1 MSYSSRDDAIQ
12 QWRGMAKSTSTS
24 GTDTYPSNF
33 LQTLIAATRLDDD
46 SKSLYK
52 AWNNVWERLRG
63 VGQQD
68 PGSSTEENQKAF
80 EFDGRM
86 LETCIGRRLIIID
99 DCVVG
104 LGPSESDR
112 GDLVCCFEDTQN
124 PLVPFV
130 VRAKGDLYTL
140 IGQGFVSGLS
150 TEGSWSQSRLSTQ
163 SKQRFVLG

>member
-1 MSYSSRDDAIQ
+1 MTTSCLPSWVPDWRSEPLIQCMLKEQCPKPNLPRRPLSSTQFSFSDDHSALNVTGKIIGYISDLGMTMSYSSREDAIQ
-12 QWRGMAKSTSTS
+12 QWREMAESTSTS

-86 LETCIGRRLIIID
+86 LET
-99 DCVVG
+99 
-104 LGPSESDR
+104 
-112 GDLVCCFEDTQN
+112 
-124 PLVPFV
+124 
-130 VRAKGDLYTL
+130 
-140 IGQGFVSGLS
+140 
-150 TEGSWSQSRLSTQ
+150 
-163 SKQRFVLG
+163 